1 MVNKSFA
8 FLFSIL
14 MIASG
19 MQGFIAFSFYKLNQ
33 QTIEQTVCVNKNKPQ
48 KKCHGKCY
56 LKKKLLEQKKKQN
69 QTSYWIELTNS
80 LTLFT
85 PIATLQSINL
95 EIPIC
100 KLNSNYLFPHT
111 ILYHAAIDEPPKA

>member
-1 MVNKSFA
+1 MIKAFA
-8 FLFSIL
+8 LCFSIL
-14 MIASG
+14 LVASG

-56 LKKKLLEQKKKQN
+56 LKQKLLEQKKKQN
-69 QTSYWIELTNS
+69 QTAWLLELSNS

-85 PIATLQSINL
+85 PTATIQSINL
-95 EIPIC
+95 EIPIR
-100 KLNSNYLFPHT
+100 KLNSNYLYPHSH
-111 ILYHAAIDEPPKA
+111 LYQLAIDIPPEV